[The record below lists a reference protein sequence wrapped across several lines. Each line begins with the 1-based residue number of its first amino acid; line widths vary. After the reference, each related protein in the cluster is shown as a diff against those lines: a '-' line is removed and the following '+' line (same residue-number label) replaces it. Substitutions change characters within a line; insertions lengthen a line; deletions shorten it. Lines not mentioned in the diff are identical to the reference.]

1 MIDDMAVYIANLGK
15 YKWPFKK
22 KRWNEKFERNAL
34 YKIVKLC

>member
-1 MIDDMAVYIANLGK
+1 MHIFMKEDWGK

-34 YKIVKLC
+34 YKIVKLCYDI